1 MEDKGFSL
9 VAITFPLNH
18 APISFFI
25 VFYTN
30 WRLFSGENWL
40 FITGGKWLFYPVV
53 NTYFIALLECDG
65 NGLTFTNINR
75 QINDKYGFENY
86 KSGNYSIDGFINY
99 RKSYNSFE
107 ETSYLANIENSEL
120 TFKDGNDI
128 YHLKFGIN
136 YKVEG
141 TQQDPNTIKLTYSD
155 FSINNISLNNISN
168 SSLKL
173 SVEAINRI
181 KKFVLYFEK

>member
-53 NTYFIALLECDG
+53 NNTSDLSAGKYKKDDNVILEKDAYGNRKVSFAPTKAKDTPIKTLLQLYICA
-65 NGLTFTNINR
+65 TR
-75 QINDKYGFENY
+75 
-86 KSGNYSIDGFINY
+86 SW
-99 RKSYNSFE
+99 
-107 ETSYLANIENSEL
+107 
-120 TFKDGNDI
+120 
-128 YHLKFGIN
+128 
-136 YKVEG
+136 
-141 TQQDPNTIKLTYSD
+141 
-155 FSINNISLNNISN
+155 IS
-168 SSLKL
+168 
-173 SVEAINRI
+173 
-181 KKFVLYFEK
+181 VLLCLIM